1 MVGAILTQAAAWGN
15 VEKALTNLKGAGALS
30 PQALRALPREE
41 LARLIR
47 PSGYFNAKTAKLQAL
62 AQFMARYGDDLDRL
76 FSLELTRLREE
87 LLGVHGIGE
96 ETADS
101 VILYAA
107 GKPIFVVDA
116 YTRRI
121 FTRLGLRP
129 TSSSYLAWQQ
139 YFMQSLPPEA
149 PLFNE
154 YHALL
159 VRHGK
164 ELCRPRP
171 NCAPCPLLDL
181 CPYGQ
186 VLAARARE

>member
-1 MVGAILTQAAAWGN
+1 MGAILTQAAAWGN

-121 FTRLGLRP
+121 FTRLGLGP
-129 TSSSYLAWQQ
+129 TGSSYLAWQQ
-139 YFMQSLPPEA
+139 YFMQSLPREA
-149 PLFNE
+149 PQFNE

-164 ELCRPRP
+164 ELCRPQP

-181 CPYGQ
+181 CPYGHCVQ
-186 VLAARARE
+186 QGS

>member
-139 YFMQSLPPEA
+139 YFMQSLPWEA

-164 ELCRPRP
+164 ELCRPHP

>member
-139 YFMQSLPPEA
+139 YFMQSLPREA
-149 PLFNE
+149 PQFNE

-171 NCAPCPLLDL
+171 NCVPCPLLDL

>member
-101 VILYAA
+101 IILYAA

-121 FTRLGLRP
+121 FTRLGLGP

-139 YFMQSLPPEA
+139 YFMQSLPWEA
-149 PLFNE
+149 PQFNE

-171 NCAPCPLLDL
+171 NCVPCPLLDL

-186 VLAARARE
+186 VLAAQAGE